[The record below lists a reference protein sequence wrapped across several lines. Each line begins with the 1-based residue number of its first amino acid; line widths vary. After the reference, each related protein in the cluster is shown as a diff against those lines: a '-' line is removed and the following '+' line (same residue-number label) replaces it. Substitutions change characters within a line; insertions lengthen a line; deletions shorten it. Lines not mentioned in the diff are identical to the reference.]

1 MFLKALVTYYELLC
15 SDPKSG
21 IAPLGFSPV
30 KVSYEA
36 VISKNGDLK
45 GLTSL
50 KRLDG
55 KKSVPVEMMLPKS
68 VLRSSGISSN
78 FLYDNATYVFGIDK
92 GDPERAK
99 KCFESFKNLHESML
113 KDVQCE
119 EAEALL
125 AFLNK
130 WDSSNAAQNKI
141 LAPEI
146 SELAKGANI
155 VFRLDGKKSYI
166 HENPQIKE
174 RWAAK
179 ENETSDEP
187 LMQCLVTGEESAP
200 TRLHTAIKGLY
211 KGLSSGNQFISF
223 NANAYESY
231 GKEDGQG
238 LNAPIS
244 KYAAFAYATALN
256 YLIAKPNHNIRISD
270 TTMVFWA
277 ERESITFDESEE
289 IANIFLDFVEPQEK
303 DENVKKETVA
313 DEYAAEKVRGYFN
326 EISKGNLPKVSEELE
341 DVRFYILGISP
352 NSARISVKFF
362 MRDSL
367 GNFIKQISQHYLD
380 MQIEKQ
386 YSSNK
391 ENFPIWLLLKETVSP
406 KASKGT
412 LPHST
417 MSNAL
422 MRAVLNGEPY
432 PYSLYSAVISRIRAG
447 DDIGYYKAAII
458 KGYLIRSK
466 REKYK
471 EVLTMSLNPDYDAEV
486 SYLLGRLFAVLEK
499 LQIESS
505 GAELNTTI
513 RDRFF
518 TSACSTPA
526 NVFPSLLRLSSH
538 HISKAEYGKQHD
550 KRISEIMEKLD
561 VNKNPFP
568 KTLSIEQQGIFILG
582 YYHQKNAFY
591 AGK

>member
-36 VISKNGDLK
+36 VISKDGDLK

-92 GDPERAK
+92 GDPERAR
-99 KCFESFKNLHESML
+99 KCFESFKDLHESML

-125 AFLNK
+125 AFLSK
-130 WDSSNAAQNKI
+130 WDPSNAAQNKI
-141 LAPEI
+141 LEPEI
-146 SELAKGANI
+146 SELEKGSNI
-155 VFRLDGKKSYI
+155 VFRLESKLSYI

-174 RWAAK
+174 IWTEKAY
-179 ENETSDEP
+179 EIGYGP
-187 LMQCLVTGEESAP
+187 LMQCLVTGEESVP

-231 GKEDGQG
+231 GKDDSQG

-277 ERESITFDESEE
+277 ERDSITFEESEK

-313 DEYAAEKVRGYFN
+313 DEYVAEKVRGYFK

-362 MRDSL
+362 IRDSL
-367 GNFIKQISQHYLD
+367 GNFIKQISKHYLD

-386 YSSNK
+386 YPSNK
-391 ENFPIWLLLKETVSP
+391 ENFPVWLLLKETVSP

-412 LPHST
+412 LPHSI

-422 MRAVLNGEPY
+422 MRA
-432 PYSLYSAVISRIRAG
+432 
-447 DDIGYYKAAII
+447 
-458 KGYLIRSK
+458 
-466 REKYK
+466 
-471 EVLTMSLNPDYDAEV
+471 
-486 SYLLGRLFAVLEK
+486 
-499 LQIESS
+499 
-505 GAELNTTI
+505 
-513 RDRFF
+513 
-518 TSACSTPA
+518 
-526 NVFPSLLRLSSH
+526 
-538 HISKAEYGKQHD
+538 
-550 KRISEIMEKLD
+550 
-561 VNKNPFP
+561 
-568 KTLSIEQQGIFILG
+568 
-582 YYHQKNAFY
+582 
-591 AGK
+591 